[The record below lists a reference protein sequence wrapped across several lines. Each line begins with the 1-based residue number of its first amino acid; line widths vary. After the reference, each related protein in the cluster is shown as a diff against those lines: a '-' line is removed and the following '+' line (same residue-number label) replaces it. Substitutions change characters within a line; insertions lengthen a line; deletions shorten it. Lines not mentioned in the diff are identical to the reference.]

1 MFLADGGSEFEAAGN
16 GYINP
21 SPCVDSA
28 GDLWGVL
35 DAGKAVLDGGASALA
50 GVGDDRRGGA
60 LALSADAGGAVPSGR
75 RQPSGRLY
83 SPLCGFAGLSE
94 SAVLGSCCV
103 RGRGLRG
110 QPGGV
115 CVARVGLAAA
125 AEIVESC
132 RSERRVSHISQ
143 QKVEWTQS

>member
-1 MFLADGGSEFEAAGN
+1 
-16 GYINP
+16 
-21 SPCVDSA
+21 
-28 GDLWGVL
+28 
-35 DAGKAVLDGGASALA
+35 
-50 GVGDDRRGGA
+50 
-60 LALSADAGGAVPSGR
+60 
-75 RQPSGRLY
+75 
-83 SPLCGFAGLSE
+83 
-94 SAVLGSCCV
+94 V